1 MGAANLPMIDSL
13 RRSLGHMA
21 GNMESLAEIGWD
33 LRDHTP
39 TQGQA
44 EAIALMLSDL
54 QGRQPPLPA
63 PWVVAQVDAGVLL
76 ITGLIRNRLWQLGH
90 RRLSLHLSDEGFV
103 DWLCGRWRWRP
114 KLGWQ
119 HQPWTAAENLAG
131 GVRPHRGGGLATSDP
146 ARWAAAEAKRPASLA
161 LEALIRSSGRDLGAT
176 LEDFQVSVCDTSR
189 QLAAL
194 IQTGSLAAPVALL
207 TPGLAPGGHTD
218 PPSANLIR
226 GFDEGGPYLLTSPLR
241 TSPTVVRSPEI
252 VALMRPL
259 SRAQHA
265 AAPQDCDAEILADLC
280 RHRPVGALASLML
293 EDGMANVQWL
303 DLPALRLAEVH
314 QSCSPLTPI
323 FTCRLGRGQK
333 LNGAALA
340 ALCGQQMDKLLP

>member
-1 MGAANLPMIDSL
+1 MRD
-13 RRSLGHMA
+13 
-21 GNMESLAEIGWD
+21 NMQSLAEIGWD

-39 TQGQA
+39 NPGQA
-44 EAIALMLSDL
+44 EAIALMLTDL

-90 RRLSLHLSDEGFV
+90 RRLILHLSDEGFV
-103 DWLCGRWRWRP
+103 GWLCGRWHWRP

-119 HQPWTAAENLAG
+119 HQPWTAAENMAG
-131 GVRPHRGGGLATSDP
+131 GVRPPRGGGLAASDP
-146 ARWAAAEAKRPASLA
+146 VRWAAAEAKRPASLA
-161 LEALIRSSGRDLGAT
+161 LEALMRSSERDLGPT
-176 LEDFQVSVCDTSR
+176 LEDFQISVCDASR
-189 QLAAL
+189 QLAGL
-194 IQTGSLAAPVALL
+194 IQAGSLAAPVAIF
-207 TPGLAPGGHTD
+207 TPGLAPGGHAE
-218 PPSANLIR
+218 PASASVLR
-226 GFDEGGPYLLTSPLR
+226 GFDAVGPYLLTSRLHAP
-241 TSPTVVRSPEI
+241 PTVVRSPQS

-265 AAPQDCDAEILADLC
+265 AAPEDCDAEILAGLC
-280 RHRPVGALASLML
+280 RHRPLGALSHLML

-314 QSCSPLTPI
+314 QSCSPHTPI

-333 LNGAALA
+333 LNRAALA